1 MYAGRRILSLLLVL
15 VILGSV
21 VSPAVAVTE
30 TTDEILLKRVV
41 VASMDEK
48 GKLLLNVTWINRTI
62 NLGNVSCANG
72 SCCSCENDTCSA
84 LYSVDVDEVYNAS
97 EKNESLKLLN
107 VTVYNESFSYTMYV
121 LVYKAERGNYNFT
134 LVTRILINPE
144 TGGYEL
150 FLTGANIA
158 PVDVKAL
165 PVGDII
171 LTAENLTLSEYYWTL
186 SRVLMELRKNDDT
199 QWIWGHVAKELKHLS
214 QLVKKELPEY
224 DQEKAQSLSIISDLD
239 TGVLLTCGFG
249 CLGCAGVIASL
260 LACIASGPGV
270 VACFTALGLGYSTTG
285 GVLIAVGTCGTC
297 AACVL
302 DLLGYI

>member
-1 MYAGRRILSLLLVL
+1 MYAGKKLLSVLLAFVMLS
-15 VILGSV
+15 SV
-21 VSPAVAVTE
+21 VSPAMAVTE
-30 TTDEILLKRVV
+30 TTTEILLKRVV
-41 VASMDEK
+41 VASLDEK
-48 GKLLLNVTWINRTI
+48 GKLQLNVTWVNQTI
-62 NLGNVSCANG
+62 SFGNMSCA
-72 SCCSCENDTCSA
+72 CENDTCPA
-84 LYSVDVDEVYNAS
+84 MLYSVDVEEVYNNSKENEKLTFLNINIHNETS
-97 EKNESLKLLN
+97 E
-107 VTVYNESFSYTMYV
+107 YIMHV

-134 LVTRILINPE
+134 LVTRIFTDPE
-144 TGGYEL
+144 TGEYKF
-150 FLTGANIA
+150 FLTGINIA
-158 PVDVKAL
+158 PKGEKSL

-171 LTAENLTLSEYYWTL
+171 VTTENLTLSEYYWTL